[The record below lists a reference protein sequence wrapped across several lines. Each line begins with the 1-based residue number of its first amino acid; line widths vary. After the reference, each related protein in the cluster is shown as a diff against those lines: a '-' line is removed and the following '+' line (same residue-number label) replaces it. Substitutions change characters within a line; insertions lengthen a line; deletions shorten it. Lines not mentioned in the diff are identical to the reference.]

1 MNPTVV
7 LGGTFDPPHAGHTAL
22 LQAASTALGISD
34 GVFLLAAAPP
44 QKSAGRVTTA
54 VQRLA
59 MLKLTVEALDTGD
72 ARIGAPRLRID
83 TRELDRYAR
92 LQEPSYTID
101 SLREIRLEIGP
112 DSPLVFVLGWDQWLK
127 LPLWH
132 KWQQLLDVAHLC
144 VAPRSE
150 VNSLSGTATS
160 GFGAPCAELDEWTRY
175 KFASVHT
182 LRQSACGAIYQ
193 LPEFDKAVS
202 SSALRVALARGHT
215 NDVDMWLEPAV
226 LRYISEQQLYR

>member
-1 MNPTVV
+1 MNPTVI

-22 LQAASTALGISD
+22 LQAAGTALGIGD
-34 GVFLLAAAPP
+34 GVFLLAAAPW
-44 QKSAGRVTTA
+44 QKSAAKVTPA
-54 VQRLA
+54 AQRLA
-59 MLKLTVEALDTGD
+59 MLELSVAALDTGD

-83 TRELDRYAR
+83 TRELERYAR
-92 LQEPSYTID
+92 SQQPSYTID
-101 SLREIRLEIGP
+101 SLREIRAEIGP
-112 DSPLVFVLGWDQWLK
+112 DSPLVFVLGWDQWLR
-127 LPLWH
+127 LPTWH
-132 KWQQLLDVAHLC
+132 NWRELLDVAHLC

-150 VNSLSGTATS
+150 VNSTSATATS
-160 GFGAPCAELDEWTRY
+160 GFGMPSPELDEWTRY
-175 KFASVHT
+175 KFGSVHT